1 MFYWWIMIIVLLA
14 IIEVGTIN
22 LTTVWFV
29 VSAIVSLIVSIFT
42 DNVLLQFGIFSVGG
56 FILLITTRPILV
68 KLLKPVD
75 VRTNLDRVIGMRGV
89 VTEDISLSKAGEVKV
104 DGKRW
109 TAVANQKL
117 IKDTMVKVLSINGV
131 KLEVEKWED

>member
-22 LTTVWFV
+22 LTTIWFV